1 MNLTDVIGYIAAV
14 CTTAAFAPQA
24 ILTWKTR
31 KVDGISLG
39 MYSILIVG
47 VLLWLVYGLLIG
59 AWPVVFANAVT
70 LVLAGSIL
78 GMKIRYGRQTG

>member
-1 MNLTDVIGYIAAV
+1 MNLIDAIGYIAAV
-14 CTTAAFAPQA
+14 CTTAAFAPQV

-39 MYSILIVG
+39 MYSILSIG
-47 VLLWLVYGLLIG
+47 VLLWLIYGLLIS

-70 LVLAGSIL
+70 LVLAGLIL
-78 GMKIRYGRQTG
+78 AMKIRYRRT